1 MRNIGSIES
10 VQSRYWDSACF
21 LKYLKKETDYEKC
34 AGVICKAEEGDVRI
48 ITSALTIAEVIYLKP
63 NDKIDRKKSDDI
75 CKFFENEYI
84 VIVNIDRKIAE
95 LARNLL
101 WDYKALRPGDAIHI
115 ASAIKAKVDVFD
127 TFDDYLINLSGA
139 ISVPPLLIR
148 KPDIPYQVIL
158 IEEEKRKKADTN

>member
-1 MRNIGSIES
+1 M
-10 VQSRYWDSACF
+10 QSRYWDSACF
-21 LKYLKKETDYEKC
+21 LKYLKKEPDYEKC

-95 LARNLL
+95 LARSLL
-101 WDYKALRPGDAIHI
+101 WDYAALRADDAIHI
-115 ASAIKAKVDVFD
+115 ACAIKAKVDVFD
-127 TFDDYLINLSGA
+127 TFDDYLIKLSGT

-148 KPDIPYQVIL
+148 KPDIPYQVVL
-158 IEEEKRKKADTN
+158 IKKEQQKKEEEN